1 MNFLYEKVENF
12 IYDMDLK
19 PVKKKIHFEEI
30 KRKKNLSLI
39 MSIKY
44 SHTHTS
50 TRPQPLERNIIW
62 VNKREIK
69 LLSTLWQLSNTH
81 SVAIHNS

>member
-1 MNFLYEKVENF
+1 MY
-12 IYDMDLK
+12 LK
-19 PVKKKIHFEEI
+19 LVKKIHFEEI

-50 TRPQPLERNIIW
+50 THPQPLERNIIW
-62 VNKREIK
+62 INKREIK
-69 LLSTLWQLSNTH
+69 LLSTLWQH
-81 SVAIHNS
+81 FKHA